1 MSRHR
6 SLVLAAAV
14 VVLLATVSGTGGFS
28 SAEADRSMD
37 VSIAND
43 DSAFV
48 GFEQTTE
55 ETNQTVNLTV
65 AVTNQLP
72 SGTTLSTV
80 SVTVGSESQDAG
92 PLDTGE
98 RNEAEFH
105 DIDCDSSIA
114 VDASAASVSVQF
126 SRDVEC

>member
-6 SLVLAAAV
+6 SLVLAVAV

-28 SAEADRSMD
+28 SAEADRSVD
-37 VSIAND
+37 VAIAND

-48 GFEQTTE
+48 GFEQATE
-55 ETNQTVNLTV
+55 ETNRTVNLTV

-72 SGTTLSTV
+72 SDTGLSSV
-80 SVTVGSESQDAG
+80 SVTVGGESQDIG
-92 PLDTGE
+92 PLGAGE
-98 RNEAEFH
+98 RDEAEFR
-105 DIDCDSSIA
+105 DIDCDSSTA
-114 VDASAASVSVQF
+114 VDASGADVSVQF